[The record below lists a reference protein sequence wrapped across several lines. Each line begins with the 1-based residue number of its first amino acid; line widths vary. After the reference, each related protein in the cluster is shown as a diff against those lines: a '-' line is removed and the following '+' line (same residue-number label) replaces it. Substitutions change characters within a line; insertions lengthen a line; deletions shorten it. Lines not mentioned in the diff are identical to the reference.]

1 MGPKM
6 QGLNALG
13 LMGEIGARRID
24 DVVKVLDHENPE
36 VVAAAI
42 TTLASMGSAG
52 KPAIPALEATE
63 KKYAKLAAEQYKKVL
78 AEAKPPIKPET
89 LKSIKEGVARSRAQ
103 AETIVNHLQGVGF
116 SLDTISLLMPDQ
128 AGAKKSA
135 SPHGTKAS
143 EGAVAGAGTGGV
155 LGGTLGLMAGIGALA
170 IPGIGPLIAAG
181 PLVGALSGIVTGATL
196 GGIAGSLIGMGI
208 PEHEAR
214 TYEKQLSSGNVL
226 IALQVENSE
235 QQARAIEAFKQA
247 GAERVSTMAE
257 APMLKGQPARD
268 LRR

>member
-1 MGPKM
+1 M
-6 QGLNALG
+6 
-13 LMGEIGARRID
+13 
-24 DVVKVLDHENPE
+24 
-36 VVAAAI
+36 
-42 TTLASMGSAG
+42 
-52 KPAIPALEATE
+52 
-63 KKYAKLAAEQYKKVL
+63 KKAVFG
-78 AEAKPPIKPET
+78 I
-89 LKSIKEGVARSRAQ
+89 ARSRAQ

-116 SLDTISLLMPDQ
+116 SLDTISMLMPEQ

-135 SPHGTKAS
+135 SPPGTKAS
-143 EGAVAGAGTGGV
+143 EGALAGAGTGGV

-170 IPGIGPLIAAG
+170 IPGVGPLIAAG

-214 TYEKQLSSGNVL
+214 AYEKQLSSGNVL

-257 APMLKGQPARD
+257 APTLKGQPARD